1 MEFIETMLCENGQI
15 ELLEFHLDRLKWGLY
30 QNEIHSVN
38 LILAQAKLTI
48 HCNLPE
54 DSKKYKI
61 RYLIHIDPQDN
72 FSEKIEKIPLAHSQN
87 SCLEIGIYNKVNKR
101 IAPPWNAK
109 TTERALYQSAMN
121 WALGNELNDALIL
134 NENGHVIETSIYN
147 IFILKNNVLFTPPI
161 SDMPVKGV
169 FRTWLIQNSAF
180 KIIEQS
186 LSVKDILSA
195 DLILL
200 TNAVQGIRL
209 GKITQ
214 F

>member
-1 MEFIETMLCENGQI
+1 MEFIETMLCENGQV

-30 QNEIHSVN
+30 QNDIHSVN

-48 HCNLPE
+48 LSNLPE

-61 RYLIHIDPQDN
+61 RYLIHIDPKDN
-72 FSEKIEKIPLAHSQN
+72 FLEKIEKIPLAHSQK
-87 SCLEIGIYNKVNKR
+87 SCLEIGIYNKVNKK